1 MDVGLFDAPEPMI
14 KIHVTLEQYWKQILN
29 INKKLSNTNI
39 PGGKKSELRKRR
51 QEVQDK
57 IRDLHVK
64 LLY

>member
-39 PGGKKSELRKRR
+39 PEEKKSELRKRK

-57 IRDLHVK
+57 INNLNTK
-64 LLY
+64 LY